1 MTWKSKGIF
10 RKALLVSYQ
19 IIQRIAH
26 FKVAG
31 ISGGMDEIKICTFGL
46 QISLIHHV
54 FGAKE
59 VKLFSA
65 HLFALKYIEKLFI
78 LIIYDCEET
87 VVTYKQT

>member
-10 RKALLVSYQ
+10 RKALLASDQ

-26 FKVAG
+26 FKVAC
-31 ISGGMDEIKICTFGL
+31 ISGGMGEIKICTFGL

-54 FGAKE
+54 SGAKK

-65 HLFALKYIEKLFI
+65 QLFGLR
-78 LIIYDCEET
+78 
-87 VVTYKQT
+87 